1 VRGKSSQDDCR
12 DLAPFLGELEAVQYD
27 VVLMEGDTIGIVINA
42 VR

>member
-12 DLAPFLGELEAVQYD
+12 DLASFLGELKAVQYD
-27 VVLMEGDTIGIVINA
+27 VVVTEGDAIGIVINA